1 MKKKLLSGILAMVM
15 AISVVVPISN
25 VQAAAKVY
33 KIGSVWELN
42 EFSRRVNSGNSYEG
56 YVVKLTKDIV
66 YDGSVNNFN
75 SIGTTV
81 GNMELIF
88 KGTFDGAGHSVS
100 NIECM
105 GDGFF
110 SRLGDGTVV
119 KNLVLKN
126 CSFTHPEGIYST

>member
-88 KGTFDGAGHSVS
+88 MMVPDIA
-100 NIECM
+100 
-105 GDGFF
+105 
-110 SRLGDGTVV
+110 
-119 KNLVLKN
+119 
-126 CSFTHPEGIYST
+126 